1 MRKWLLGP
9 LVTAGIIGTTIMVS
23 AYALTNG
30 QPDPR
35 KDTYRQ
41 LELFAQILARVE
53 SDYVVEIDEAEAIEA
68 SINGMLTSLDP
79 HSSYLNPDDFQAM
92 QVQTSGEYG
101 GLGIEVTA
109 QDGFVK
115 VVAPMDDTPASRAGI
130 KSGDFLTAIN
140 GLSIVG
146 LPLSDAVKEMRG
158 PVGTDLTITVVREG
172 EDSFDVTLTRENIR
186 PASVRSRAEGDVG
199 YVRISA
205 FNERTAESLDEAIAD
220 VRRELGGSMKGL
232 VIDLRDN
239 PGGLLD
245 QAIEVSSR
253 FLDGGEIVSTRGRR
267 PEDVAR
273 YNARRAKRAP
283 NVPTVVL
290 INNGSAS
297 AAEIV
302 AGALQDRERATVLG
316 VTSFGKGSVQTVIP
330 LGPGK
335 GAIRLTTSR
344 YYTPAG
350 RAIQGSGI
358 EPDYEIAAVR
368 LSDED
373 IATLERRAARF
384 SEAALPNALAN
395 DQGVERRAPHVPDE
409 MPPEG
414 YDGEDYQLDRALEL
428 IRSGA
433 I

>member
-130 KSGDFLTAIN
+130 ESGDFLTAIN

-283 NVPTVVL
+283 DIPTVVL

-373 IATLERRAARF
+373 IAALERRAARF

-409 MPPEG
+409 MPPED

>member
-373 IATLERRAARF
+373 IAALERRAARF

-409 MPPEG
+409 MPPED

>member
-1 MRKWLLGP
+1 
-9 LVTAGIIGTTIMVS
+9 
-23 AYALTNG
+23 
-30 QPDPR
+30 
-35 KDTYRQ
+35 
-41 LELFAQILARVE
+41 
-53 SDYVVEIDEAEAIEA
+53 
-68 SINGMLTSLDP
+68 
-79 HSSYLNPDDFQAM
+79 
-92 QVQTSGEYG
+92 
-101 GLGIEVTA
+101 
-109 QDGFVK
+109 
-115 VVAPMDDTPASRAGI
+115 MDDTPASRAGI

-373 IATLERRAARF
+373 IAALERRAARF

-409 MPPEG
+409 MPPED

>member
-9 LVTAGIIGTTIMVS
+9 IVTAGIIGATLGVS

-30 QPDPR
+30 QSDPR
-35 KDTYRQ
+35 KDTFRQ

-53 SDYVVEIDEAEAIEA
+53 SDYVVEIDEADAIEA

-79 HSSYLNPDDFQAM
+79 HSSYLNPDDFQSM

-130 KSGDFLTAIN
+130 ESGDFLTAID
-140 GLSIVG
+140 GVSIVG
-146 LPLSDAVKEMRG
+146 LPLSEAVKEMRG
-158 PVGTDLTITVVREG
+158 AVGTDLTITVVREG

-186 PASVRSRAEGDVG
+186 PASVRGRAEGDIG
-199 YVRISA
+199 YLRISA
-205 FNERTAESLDEAIAD
+205 FNERTAESLDEALD
-220 VRRELGGSMKGL
+220 KVRKDIKGSMKGL
-232 VIDLRDN
+232 VVDLRDN

-253 FLDGGEIVSTRGRR
+253 FLEGGEIVSTRGRR

-273 YNARRAKRAP
+273 YNARRVKRAP
-283 NVPTVVL
+283 NVPVVVL

-302 AGALQDRERATVLG
+302 AGAMQDRERATVLG
-316 VTSFGKGSVQTVIP
+316 LTSFGKGSVQTVIP

-358 EPDYEIAAVR
+358 EPDYEVAPVR

-373 IATLERRAARF
+373 IAALERRAARF
-384 SEAALPNALAN
+384 SEAALPNALEN

-428 IRSGA
+428 LRSGA

>member
-1 MRKWLLGP
+1 MRKWLIGP
-9 LVTAGIIGTTIMVS
+9 IVTAGIIGTTIMVS

-30 QPDPR
+30 QADPR

-53 SDYVVEIDEAEAIEA
+53 SDYVVEVDEAEAIEA

-115 VVAPMDDTPASRAGI
+115 VVSPMDDTPASRAGI
-130 KSGDFLTAIN
+130 ESGDFLTAID
-140 GLSIVG
+140 GVSIVG

-186 PASVRSRAEGDVG
+186 PASVRSRAEGDIG

-220 VRRELGGSMKGL
+220 VRREVGGSMKGL

-267 PEDVAR
+267 AEDVAR

-283 NVPTVVL
+283 DVPTVVL

-302 AGALQDRERATVLG
+302 AGALQDRERATVVGL
-316 VTSFGKGSVQTVIP
+316 TSFGKGSVQTVIP

-358 EPDYEIAAVR
+358 EPDFEVAPVR
-368 LSDED
+368 LSDEELE
-373 IATLERRAARF
+373 ALERRAARF

-395 DQGVERRAPHVPDE
+395 DQGVERRAPHIPDE